1 MPNTPLAATEIKSGP
16 VDFFEEAYQTFL
28 RAAEVTGGS
37 VDHYFAVGGQT
48 VRTRFAG
55 TALVHRLVPALMH
68 ITTNPT
74 ESPALTVCLFDSAST
89 GVFMPP
95 PPWPPT
101 AYGARGEIEG
111 YNTERIYT
119 FYQPGLDILR
129 MIDLERNLAIY
140 WVDKEARV
148 PWWESSFP
156 LRSIIHWWS
165 AAQPLQ
171 LMHSGA
177 VGLPQG
183 GVLIAGKS
191 GSGKSTST
199 LSCIDSELRYVG
211 DDYILVQTAPA
222 PYVYSMYN
230 TAKLEPDNL
239 DRLPHLRSLV
249 SNPEQLDKEKA
260 IIYITD
266 HYPEKSISGF
276 PIRAILLPRI
286 TGQQDTRLTQA
297 SQMASLRALMPTT
310 LFHLPRATQESFQK
324 MSSLVK
330 QVPSYHLELGTD
342 LSQIPRVILDL
353 LISGE

>member
-1 MPNTPLAATEIKSGP
+1 MPNTPFATIEKETSP

-28 RAAEVTGGS
+28 RAAE
-37 VDHYFAVGGQT
+37 AVGG
-48 VRTRFAG
+48 VVDYHFAIGSKNIRTRFAG

-68 ITTNPT
+68 IRTNPT

-89 GVFMPP
+89 GVSMPP

-101 AYGARGEIEG
+101 AYGVRGEIEG
-111 YNTERIYT
+111 YNTERIFT
-119 FYQPGLDILR
+119 FYQPGLDVLR
-129 MIDLERNLAIY
+129 MIDLKRNLAIY

-177 VGLPQG
+177 VGLPEG

-199 LSCIDSELRYVG
+199 LSCINSELRYVG
-211 DDYILVQTAPA
+211 DDYVLVQTAPA

-249 SNPEQLDKEKA
+249 SNPGQLEKEKA
-260 IIYITD
+260 IIYLTD
-266 HYPEKSISGF
+266 HFPEKLISGF
-276 PIRAILLPRI
+276 PIRAIMLPRI
-286 TGQQDTRLTQA
+286 TGQRDTGLTQA

-310 LFHLPRATQESFQK
+310 IFHLPRASQESFQK
-324 MSSLVK
+324 MSNLVK
-330 QVPSYHLELGTD
+330 QVPSYHLELGTA
-342 LSQIPRVILDL
+342 LSQIPQVILDL
-353 LISGE
+353 LDASE